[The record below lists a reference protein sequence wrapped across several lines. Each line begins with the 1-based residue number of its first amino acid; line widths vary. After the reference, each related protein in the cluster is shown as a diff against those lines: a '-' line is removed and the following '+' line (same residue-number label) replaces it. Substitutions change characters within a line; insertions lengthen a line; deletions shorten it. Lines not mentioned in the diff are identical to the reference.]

1 MVIPV
6 QTEPADI
13 IRAYILCYN
22 PILKLKPRE
31 VDVLDAMLKVYF
43 SLKKATKAGHIKM
56 NEIDTRLNDSMGR
69 KVIRDLINMSE
80 ASYNNH
86 YVQLK
91 KKKIITEDDKIKSF
105 LKNIDSGDI
114 SINYK
119 IILIKPKEKIE
130 VKLAEVKSDVL
141 I

>member
-56 NEIDTRLNDSMGR
+56 NEIDTRLNDNG
-69 KVIRDLINMSE
+69 
-80 ASYNNH
+80 
-86 YVQLK
+86 
-91 KKKIITEDDKIKSF
+91 
-105 LKNIDSGDI
+105 
-114 SINYK
+114 
-119 IILIKPKEKIE
+119 
-130 VKLAEVKSDVL
+130 
-141 I
+141 

>member
-130 VKLAEVKSDVL
+130 VKLAEIKSDVL

>member
-1 MVIPV
+1 MI
-6 QTEPADI
+6 
-13 IRAYILCYN
+13 
-22 PILKLKPRE
+22 
-31 VDVLDAMLKVYF
+31 
-43 SLKKATKAGHIKM
+43 
-56 NEIDTRLNDSMGR
+56 MGR

-86 YVQLK
+86 YEQLK